1 MQSWFERQWLATH
14 HNCSLLYESITEN
27 PPHKILNVGLDDY
40 LSSLDAFRLSES
52 FQAMKPVPEVKK
64 WFIEHGELARHIALT
79 AVPLSA
85 ASASSAWVF
94 KHFGT
99 WIRTYHFVPSKRKG
113 QDIPEY
119 DAGKEAFLKWTGKVE
134 IMVDDN
140 EANITGAEK
149 AGVRGILMPQR
160 WNGSRATVGEA
171 LSRLTELLKGM
182 RGHD

>member
-1 MQSWFERQWLATH
+1 MQSWFEKQWLATH
-14 HNCSLLYESITEN
+14 PDCTLTYADLTEN
-27 PPHKILNVGLDDY
+27 PPHELLGVNLGDY

-52 FQAMKPVPEVKK
+52 FQAMKPAPEVKK
-64 WFIEHGELARHIALT
+64 WFIKRGDFARHVALT

-113 QDIPEY
+113 QNIPEY
-119 DAGKEAFLKWTGKVE
+119 DSTKEGFLKWVGKVE

-149 AGVRGILMPQR
+149 AGVKGILMPR
-160 WNGSRATVGEA
+160 PWNGSKTTVAETLDCLTNFVEGA
-171 LSRLTELLKGM
+171 L
-182 RGHD
+182 